1 RSPLTHLHVFPYSDR
16 PGTAASLME
25 GKVHG
30 AVIRERAQRVR
41 EIGRS
46 LSEHFRDRQ
55 IGTTHRGLT
64 LDDGSL
70 VVTENYM
77 KLRIAAALSGMR
89 LTFDLTPASSFA
101 KRRASSARSLTPDSI
116 TYSNVIR
123 LRRLS
128 GNRLHAST
136 MSATPYFL
144 LIGTSGPRC
153 TSVGACSEMAR

>member
-1 RSPLTHLHVFPYSDR
+1 
-16 PGTAASLME
+16 ME

-46 LSEHFRDRQ
+46 LSEHFHDRQ

-77 KLRIAAALSGMR
+77 KLRIAAAQPRNAWVRVRVTSHHDGE
-89 LTFDLTPASSFA
+89 
-101 KRRASSARSLTPDSI
+101 
-116 TYSNVIR
+116 
-123 LRRLS
+123 
-128 GNRLHAST
+128 
-136 MSATPYFL
+136 L
-144 LIGTSGPRC
+144 LAG
-153 TSVGACSEMAR
+153 